1 MPLSAFDPL
10 SFASAWGVPTSVT
23 LLLGVSAV
31 LGLVLVAG
39 RGGRKTGFSAADY
52 RAKSLLSAWEAKA
65 LAEIHSDLPLGYH
78 VCPQVRLADAVE
90 IVQRDPSLRRAA
102 LGRVAQK
109 SVDFAVI
116 DRQGR
121 VALVIELDD
130 RSHDRSDRR
139 RRDEMVDAVL
149 AHCAIP
155 IKRIRPGQ
163 RVSVCTHLREPARAS
178 LVTR

>member
-1 MPLSAFDPL
+1 MPLLPINPL
-10 SFASAWGVPTSVT
+10 PFALVWGVPTSGI
-23 LLLGVSAV
+23 LLLSA
-31 LGLVLVAG
+31 LALLCLALVAG
-39 RGGRKTGFSAADY
+39 RGPRRTGFNAADY
-52 RAKSLLSAWEAKA
+52 RAKALLSAWEAKA
-65 LAEIHSDLPLGYH
+65 LAEIQSDLPRGYH

-116 DRQGR
+116 DGQGH

-139 RRDEMVDAVL
+139 RRDELVDAVL

-178 LVTR
+178 LATR

>member
-1 MPLSAFDPL
+1 MPFSSANPL
-10 SFASAWGVPTSVT
+10 SFAIAWGVPTSGI
-23 LLLGVSAV
+23 LLLGAFAI
-31 LGLVLVAG
+31 LCLALVAG
-39 RGGRKTGFSAADY
+39 RGRRSPGFSAADY

-65 LAEIHSDLPLGYH
+65 LAEIQSDLPRGYH
-78 VCPQVRLADAVE
+78 LCPQVRLADAVE

-116 DRQGR
+116 DGQGR
-121 VALVIELDD
+121 VSLVLELDD
-130 RSHDRSDRR
+130 RSHDRADRR

-149 AHCAIP
+149 AHCGIP

-163 RVSVCTHLREPARAS
+163 RVSVCTHLREPVRAS
-178 LVTR
+178 LAIH